1 MFGAIGALFGAVF
14 SAVVTVVKV
23 VVMTIAAVVK
33 TIVSAVQQVI
43 RQVTKRSGGYSAGW
57 DVFIN
62 QQIDWR
68 RALTSQEEAEAERD
82 RLATELDDN
91 DGNGIPD
98 LYDAQVT
105 TPDADFLHL
114 KFPERLLIQNDYC
127 RYLPR
132 GIATLP
138 QPVDIG
144 SKGLVRSEGL
154 TAQGQFVMIKWN
166 ALNPPGRLDAP
177 LYECNSMDLFKIGH
191 V

>member
-43 RQVTKRSGGYSAGW
+43 RQVTKRNGGHSAGW

-68 RALTSQEEAEAERD
+68 RALTSQEDAEEERD
-82 RLATELDDN
+82 RLANELDDN

-98 LYDAQVT
+98 LYDEQVPS
-105 TPDADFLHL
+105 PDLDFLPL

-127 RYLPR
+127 R
-132 GIATLP
+132 
-138 QPVDIG
+138 
-144 SKGLVRSEGL
+144 
-154 TAQGQFVMIKWN
+154 
-166 ALNPPGRLDAP
+166 
-177 LYECNSMDLFKIGH
+177 
-191 V
+191 